1 MLKNFILPQDYKIFK
16 AVWFL
21 ALPVIISNL
30 SRVLMSLVDVA
41 MVGRLG
47 PEALAATGM
56 GGMLIWGA
64 LSLVLGIRTSV
75 QTISSRRLGQNKTR
89 DCIKALNNGFLLAA
103 IYSIP
108 ISFLGWSCGF
118 LIIPLFIVDDIT
130 TPLAISYFS
139 ISSIGL
145 FFSSISFVFQGFYT
159 GIEKTKVHLSVTI
172 TSNII
177 NAYLNVGLIYG
188 KNTINNFFNNHFG
201 ETLDLSIFWFWA
213 GFEGMGVTG
222 AAIGTLIASGWMMA
236 HYGFYLNRQTMVKNN
251 GGIIRAGFDKTMLQR
266 QVSLSLPMGI
276 QETMIA
282 IGWSVFYKIMAIIG
296 IIELATTQ
304 LLFTIMH
311 ASFMPALGVGQACAT
326 LVGKH
331 MGSKEIEK
339 SEKSIKESLRIAEYI
354 MGTMGLVFIIF
365 PEFILSLFTND
376 LNIINLGIWGLRLI
390 GIIQFVDAVGFT
402 MFLAL
407 TGAGNTFFP
416 AMVESVLI
424 WFFMLPLSYY
434 LGVVSGGGFKPPWI
448 VFAIYL
454 TLMAIV
460 LTLKIKQGDWKD
472 IEV

>member
-1 MLKNFILPQDYKIFK
+1 VLKNFILPQDYKIFK

-47 PEALAATGM
+47 PEALAAVGM

-130 TPLAISYFS
+130 TPLAISYFT

-201 ETLDLSIFWFWA
+201 EILDPSFFWFWA

-222 AAIGTLIASGWMMA
+222 AAIGTLIASVWMMA

-251 GGIIRAGFDKTMLQR
+251 GGIISAGLDKTMLR
-266 QVSLSLPMGI
+266 KQVELSLPMGI

-416 AMVESVLI
+416 AMVESALI

-454 TLMAIV
+454 TLMAVV

>member
-1 MLKNFILPQDYKIFK
+1 MIKKYIFPQDKKIFK

-41 MVGRLG
+41 MVGHLG

-56 GGMLIWGA
+56 GGMLMWGA

-75 QTISSRRLGQNKTR
+75 QTVAARRLGQNKKEE
-89 DCIKALNNGFLLAA
+89 CIKALNNGFLLAA
-103 IYSIP
+103 GYSLP
-108 ISFLGWSCGF
+108 ISLLGWAYGVD
-118 LIIPLFIVDDIT
+118 IIPLFIVDDIT

-139 ISSIGL
+139 ISSVGL
-145 FFSSISFVFQGFYT
+145 FFNAISFVFQGFYT
-159 GIEKTKVHLSVTI
+159 GIEKTRVLLNVTI

-177 NAYLNVGLIYG
+177 NAYLNAGLIYG
-188 KNTINNFFNNHFG
+188 KQAVGNIFNDFFYG
-201 ETLDLSIFWFWA
+201 YVDVSMFWFWA
-213 GFEGMGVTG
+213 DFEGQGVTG
-222 AAIGTLIASGWMMA
+222 AAIGTLIASVWMMG
-236 HYGFYLNRQTMVKNN
+236 HYSFYLIRQPIIKKSS
-251 GGIIRAGFDKTMLQR
+251 GLISLGIDRQLLFR
-266 QVSLSLPMGI
+266 QVKLSLPMGV

-282 IGWSVFYKIMAIIG
+282 IGWSVFYKIMALIG

-331 MGSKEIEK
+331 MGSREIEK
-339 SEKSIKESLRIAEYI
+339 SEKSIIESLRIAEYI
-354 MGTMGLVFIIF
+354 MGSMGLLFILF
-365 PEFILSLFTND
+365 PELILSLFTGD
-376 LNIINLGIWGLRLI
+376 QKIIDIGTWGLRLI
-390 GIIQFVDAVGFT
+390 GVIQFIDAVGFT

-416 AMVESVLI
+416 AMVESALI

-434 LGVVSGGGFKPPWI
+434 FGVVINGGFRPPWI

-454 TLMAIV
+454 LLMATI
-460 LTLKIKQGDWKD
+460 LALKVKKGDWKE

>member
-56 GGMLIWGA
+56 GGMLMWGA

-103 IYSIP
+103 LYSIP
-108 ISFLGWSCGF
+108 VSFLGWSCGF

-139 ISSIGL
+139 ISSLGL
-145 FFSSISFVFQGFYT
+145 FFNSISFVFQGFYT
-159 GIEKTKVHLSVTI
+159 GIEKTKVHLRVTI

-188 KNTINNFFNNHFG
+188 KNNISGFFNDYFG
-201 ETLDLSIFWFWA
+201 SALDPSFFWIWA

-222 AAIGTLIASGWMMA
+222 AAIGTLIASVWMMT
-236 HYGFYLNRQTMVKNN
+236 HYGFYLKKQTMVEDS
-251 GGIIRAGFDKTMLQR
+251 GGIISTGLDKTMLR
-266 QVSLSLPMGI
+266 KQVDLSLPMGI

-282 IGWSVFYKIMAIIG
+282 VGWSFFYKIMAIIG
-296 IIELATTQ
+296 IVELATTQ

-339 SEKSIKESLRIAEYI
+339 AEKSISESLRIAEYI
-354 MGTMGLVFIIF
+354 MGSMGLVFILF
-365 PEFILSLFTND
+365 PEIILSLFTND
-376 LNIINLGIWGLRLI
+376 VDIINIGTWGLRLI
-390 GIIQFVDAVGFT
+390 GLIQFVDAVGFT

-416 AMVESVLI
+416 AMVESALI

-434 LGVVSGGGFKPPWI
+434 LGVVTGWGFKPPWI

-454 TLMAIV
+454 LLMAAI
-460 LTLKIKQGDWKD
+460 LTLKVKKGDWKE

>member
-1 MLKNFILPQDYKIFK
+1 
-16 AVWFL
+16 
-21 ALPVIISNL
+21 
-30 SRVLMSLVDVA
+30 MSLVDVA

-56 GGMLIWGA
+56 GGMLMWGA

-103 IYSIP
+103 LYSIP
-108 ISFLGWSCGF
+108 VSFLGWSCGF

-139 ISSIGL
+139 ISSLGL
-145 FFSSISFVFQGFYT
+145 FFNSISFVFQGFYT
-159 GIEKTKVHLSVTI
+159 GIEKTKVHLRVTI

-188 KNTINNFFNNHFG
+188 KNNISGFFNDSFG
-201 ETLDLSIFWFWA
+201 SSLDPSFFWFWA

-222 AAIGTLIASGWMMA
+222 AAIGTLIASVWMMA
-236 HYGFYLNRQTMVKNN
+236 NYGFYLKKQTIVEDS
-251 GGIIRAGFDKTMLQR
+251 GGIISTGFDKKMLQK
-266 QVSLSLPMGI
+266 QVELSLPMGI

-282 IGWSVFYKIMAIIG
+282 VGWSVFYKIMAIIG
-296 IIELATTQ
+296 IVELATTQ

-331 MGSKEIEK
+331 MGSNEIEK
-339 SEKSIKESLRIAEYI
+339 SEKSISESLRIAEYI
-354 MGTMGLVFIIF
+354 MGSMGLVFILF
-365 PEFILSLFTND
+365 PEIILSLFTND
-376 LNIINLGIWGLRLI
+376 VDIINLGTWGLRLI
-390 GIIQFVDAVGFT
+390 GLIQFVDAVGFT

-416 AMVESVLI
+416 AMVESALI

-434 LGVVSGGGFKPPWI
+434 LGVVTGGGFKPPWI

-454 TLMAIV
+454 LLMAAI
-460 LTLKIKQGDWKD
+460 LTLKVKKGDWKE

>member
-56 GGMLIWGA
+56 GGMLMWGA

-103 IYSIP
+103 LYSIP
-108 ISFLGWSCGF
+108 VSFLGWSCGF

-139 ISSIGL
+139 ISSLGL
-145 FFSSISFVFQGFYT
+145 FFNSISFVFQGFYT
-159 GIEKTKVHLSVTI
+159 GIEKTKVHLRVTI

-188 KNTINNFFNNHFG
+188 KNNISGFFNDSFG
-201 ETLDLSIFWFWA
+201 SSLDPSFFWFWA

-222 AAIGTLIASGWMMA
+222 AAIGTLIASVWMMA
-236 HYGFYLNRQTMVKNN
+236 HYGFYLKKQTIVEDS
-251 GGIIRAGFDKTMLQR
+251 GGIISTGFDKTMLR
-266 QVSLSLPMGI
+266 KQVELSLPMGI

-282 IGWSVFYKIMAIIG
+282 VGWSVFYKIMAIIG
-296 IIELATTQ
+296 IVELATTQ

-331 MGSKEIEK
+331 MGSNEIEK
-339 SEKSIKESLRIAEYI
+339 SEKSISESLRIAEYI
-354 MGTMGLVFIIF
+354 MGSMGLVFILF
-365 PEFILSLFTND
+365 PEIILSLFTND
-376 LNIINLGIWGLRLI
+376 VDIITFGTWGLRLI
-390 GIIQFVDAVGFT
+390 GLIQFVDAVGFT

-416 AMVESVLI
+416 AMVESALI

-434 LGVVSGGGFKPPWI
+434 LGVVTGGGFKPPWI

-454 TLMAIV
+454 LLMAAI
-460 LTLKIKQGDWKD
+460 LTLKVKKGDWKE

>member
-108 ISFLGWSCGF
+108 VSFLGWSCGF
-118 LIIPLFIVDDIT
+118 IIIPLFIVDDIT

-139 ISSIGL
+139 VSSIGL

-201 ETLDLSIFWFWA
+201 EILDPSFFWFWA

-251 GGIIRAGFDKTMLQR
+251 GGIIRAGFDKTMFQR